1 MDRKSVGILTY
12 YWPPSGGSGVQR
24 WLRFSNH
31 LAEFGWEVHVF
42 TFKNPQFEV
51 IDNDNIG
58 LVNPSIK
65 VNKIKGFEPS
75 KFLKSMFTYKS
86 KFRTYSD
93 GVGFMHDN
101 SSITSAVIRELFFF
115 PDARKFLIGPA
126 YKFIKK
132 YFQENNLNHLITTG
146 PPHSM
151 HNVGLRL
158 KRDIKIKWITD
169 FRDPWSNFFQNKLL
183 NQLES
188 TQKKHLREEE
198 RILKNADAVLTTA
211 KSLNQEF
218 SKVNNECFY
227 IPSGF
232 ENTISC
238 KPHKKFR
245 ILYAGSMKPIQNPRN
260 LWSALSDLIE
270 TKENFKE
277 LVEIVLIGNID
288 NHILVSDEFK
298 RIKKRKIID
307 PISKSELDKEIGI
320 SELLVVCS
328 VNMKSSN
335 DIIPGK
341 FFHYLSSNK
350 NILGITNKGSDLEN
364 IIIDTQSGKSF
375 DYNNY
380 HDLKNYIY
388 ESFKSY
394 LIGKSKKRKTVTKYM
409 SNNIAQKIEQIITK
423 L

>member
-1 MDRKSVGILTY
+1 
-12 YWPPSGGSGVQR
+12 
-24 WLRFSNH
+24 
-31 LAEFGWEVHVF
+31 
-42 TFKNPQFEV
+42 
-51 IDNDNIG
+51 
-58 LVNPSIK
+58 
-65 VNKIKGFEPS
+65 
-75 KFLKSMFTYKS
+75 MF
-86 KFRTYSD
+86 FRSD
-93 GVGFMHDN
+93 K
-101 SSITSAVIRELFFF
+101 
-115 PDARKFLIGPA
+115 RKFLIGPA

-260 LWSALSDLIE
+260 LWAALSDLIE
-270 TKENFKE
+270 TKEDFKE

-307 PISKSELDKEIGI
+307 HISKSELDKEIGI

-350 NILGITNKGSDLEN
+350 NILGITNIGSDLEN

-394 LIGKSKKRKTVTKYM
+394 LIRKSKKRKIVSKYM
-409 SNNIAQKIEQIITK
+409 SKNIAQKIEQIITK

>member
-31 LAEFGWEVHVF
+31 LAELGWEVHVF

-75 KFLKSMFTYKS
+75 KFLKSLFTYKS

-93 GVGFMHDN
+93 GVGFRHDN

-115 PDARKFLIGPA
+115 PDARKFLISPA

-232 ENTISC
+232 KNTISC
-238 KPHKKFR
+238 KTHKKFR

-260 LWSALSDLIE
+260 LWAALSDLIE

-307 PISKSELDKEIGI
+307 HISKSELDKEIGI

-394 LIGKSKKRKTVTKYM
+394 LIGKSKKRKIVSKYM
-409 SNNIAQKIEQIITK
+409 SYNIAQKIEQIITK

>member
-115 PDARKFLIGPA
+115 PDTRKFLIGPA

-232 ENTISC
+232 ENNISC

>member
-1 MDRKSVGILTY
+1 MDRKSLGILTY

-31 LAEFGWEVHVF
+31 LAELGWEVHVF

-75 KFLKSMFTYKS
+75 KFLKSLFTYKS

-93 GVGFMHDN
+93 GVGLRYDN
-101 SSITSAVIRELFFF
+101 NSITSAVIRELFFF
-115 PDARKFLIGPA
+115 PDARKFLISPA

-188 TQKKHLREEE
+188 TKKKHLREEE
-198 RILKNADAVLTTA
+198 RVLKNADAVLTTA
-211 KSLNQEF
+211 KSLNREF

-232 ENTISC
+232 ETTISC
-238 KPHKKFR
+238 KTHKKFR

-260 LWSALSDLIE
+260 LWAALSDLIE
-270 TKENFKE
+270 TKEDFKE

-307 PISKSELDKEIGI
+307 HISKSELDKEIGI

-394 LIGKSKKRKTVTKYM
+394 LIGKSKKRKIVSKYM

>member
-31 LAEFGWEVHVF
+31 LAELGWEVHVF

-75 KFLKSMFTYKS
+75 KFLKSLFTYKS

-93 GVGFMHDN
+93 GVGFRHDN

-115 PDARKFLIGPA
+115 PDTRKFLIGPA

-218 SKVNNECFY
+218 SKFNNECFY

-238 KPHKKFR
+238 KTHKKFR

-260 LWSALSDLIE
+260 LWAALSDLIE

-307 PISKSELDKEIGI
+307 HISKSELDKEIGI

-394 LIGKSKKRKTVTKYM
+394 LIGKSKKRKIVSKYM

>member
-1 MDRKSVGILTY
+1 MDKKSVGILTY

-31 LAEFGWEVHVF
+31 LAELGWEVHVF

-75 KFLKSMFTYKS
+75 KFLKSLFTYKS

-93 GVGFMHDN
+93 GVGFRHDN

-115 PDARKFLIGPA
+115 PDARKFLISPA

-198 RILKNADAVLTTA
+198 RVLKNADAVLTTA
-211 KSLNQEF
+211 KSLNREF

-260 LWSALSDLIE
+260 LWAALSDLIE
-270 TKENFKE
+270 TEENFKE

-298 RIKKRKIID
+298 RIKERKIID
-307 PISKSELDKEIGI
+307 HISKSELDKEIGI

-364 IIIDTQSGKSF
+364 IIIDTQSV
-375 DYNNY
+375 
-380 HDLKNYIY
+380 
-388 ESFKSY
+388 SY
-394 LIGKSKKRKTVTKYM
+394 THLTLPTNREV
-409 SNNIAQKIEQIITK
+409 
-423 L
+423 

>member
-31 LAEFGWEVHVF
+31 LAELGWEVHVF

-75 KFLKSMFTYKS
+75 KFLKSLFTYKS

-93 GVGFMHDN
+93 GVGFRHDN

-115 PDARKFLIGPA
+115 PDARKFLISPA

-198 RILKNADAVLTTA
+198 RVLKNADAVLTTA

-218 SKVNNECFY
+218 SKFNNKCFY

-260 LWSALSDLIE
+260 LWAALSDLIE
-270 TKENFKE
+270 TKEDFKE

-307 PISKSELDKEIGI
+307 HISKSDLDKEIGI

-394 LIGKSKKRKTVTKYM
+394 LIGKSKKRKIVSKYM